1 MNYGPLFSKIRKS
14 RRISQKSVSS
24 GILSQSML
32 SRFETTG
39 KIEADVLVKLLHRLH
54 IHPTEFF
61 MLSDDA
67 DFLRQQFFYRRLH
80 AAFFNFSDY
89 ILLSN
94 EERDKYRETND
105 IYHLINA
112 VRIEAIYAY
121 KHNKNFSSINDD
133 IEIIKKHLLSM
144 DSWFESEI
152 VLYLD
157 IMFIFDDSFI
167 KSQHRRMIRSLES
180 LPFGTSHRNY
190 LKSAYGHNST
200 ILAFERGSTSN
211 IAFYLSYFE
220 STLTKDPRDLTNAF
234 YYSVYQQLL
243 NLKMKFNQ
251 DMFIS
256 LFQEIK
262 LLQKYGYEDEY
273 AELKKFITKNLS
285 SD

>member
-14 RRISQKSVSS
+14 RRISQKSLST

-32 SRFETTG
+32 SRFEATG

-61 MLSDDA
+61 MLSNDA
-67 DFLRQQFFYRRLH
+67 NFLKQQFFYRRLH
-80 AAFFNFSDY
+80 AAYYNFSDY

-94 EERDKYRETND
+94 EERDHYRETND

-112 VRIEAIYAY
+112 VRIESIYAY

-133 IEIIKKHLLSM
+133 IEIIKNHLLSM

-157 IMFIFDDSFI
+157 IMFIFNDSFI
-167 KSQHRRMIRSLES
+167 KSQHRRMTRSLES

-200 ILAFERGSTSN
+200 ILAFERGSISN

-220 STLTKDPRDLTNAF
+220 STLTKDPRDLINAF

-243 NLKMKFNQ
+243 NLKRKFNQ
-251 DMFIS
+251 DMLTS

-262 LLQKYGYEDEY
+262 ILQKYGYQDEY
-273 AELKKFITKNLS
+273 TELKQFITKNLS
-285 SD
+285 GL